1 MFTLRVSHHMNSTMK
16 AFWFPAVCESNG
28 TRSVLSCVSNRT
40 RSVFSCVSNGT
51 RSVFSC
57 ESNGTRSVFTCE
69 TNGTGSFFSYESN
82 GTRSVFSCFEQ
93 CNGYYPRTDNFFF
106 CPSIKDGYIINTPI
120 SVQLRNSSGRQLY
133 SQTTMQVTGV
143 MKTQY

>member
-28 TRSVLSCVSNRT
+28 TRSVLSCVSN
-40 RSVFSCVSNGT
+40 CT

-120 SVQLRNSSGRQLY
+120 SVQLGIVREDNCIVKLPCKL
-133 SQTTMQVTGV
+133 QVL
-143 MKTQY
+143 